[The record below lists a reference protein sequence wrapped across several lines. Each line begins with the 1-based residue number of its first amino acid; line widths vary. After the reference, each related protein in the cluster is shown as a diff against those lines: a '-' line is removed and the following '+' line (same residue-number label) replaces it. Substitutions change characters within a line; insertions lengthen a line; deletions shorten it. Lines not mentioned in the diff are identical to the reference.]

1 MLWRVKIMRMPTNK
15 ELQELCAASEKEKKR
30 AFLLT
35 SGRITYTVQDMDIY
49 QRAINILAYADG
61 QKVMIY

>member
-1 MLWRVKIMRMPTNK
+1 MRMPTNK
-15 ELQELCAASEKEKKR
+15 ELQELCTASEKEKKR